1 VHVSRKAQDQARLGM
16 GELERRVMD
25 VLWDDGGRLTPAEVN
40 ARLASERELAYTT
53 VMTVLVRLFEKGIVT
68 RQRRGRAWE
77 YRSVLGREEQAAKRM
92 NAMLRDGGD
101 QSIALS
107 RFVENMTAKERS
119 ELQRLLAA
127 RSRKR

>member
-1 VHVSRKAQDQARLGM
+1 VSRKAQARLGI

-25 VLWDDGGRLTPAEVN
+25 VLWDDGGQLTPAEVN
-40 ARLASERELAYTT
+40 ARLDTERELAYTT
-53 VMTVLVRLFEKGIVT
+53 VMTVLVRLFDKGLVT

-77 YRSVLGREEQAAKRM
+77 YRSVLGREEQAAQRM

-101 QSIALS
+101 QSISLA
-107 RFVENMTAKERS
+107 RFVDNMSAKERA
-119 ELQRLLAA
+119 ELQRLLDA